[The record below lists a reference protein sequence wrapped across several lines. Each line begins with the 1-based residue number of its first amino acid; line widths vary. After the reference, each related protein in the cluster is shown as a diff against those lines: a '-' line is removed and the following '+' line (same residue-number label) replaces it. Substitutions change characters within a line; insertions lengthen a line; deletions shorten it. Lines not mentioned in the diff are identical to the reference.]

1 MTLPGF
7 GSDQKSAQAVVRE
20 RNDVSR
26 LVGRFQDYEAR
37 LADLRLLWEMAVEET
52 DESLE
57 TELLKTAQELDQ
69 ALRTFEIE
77 RLLSGK
83 HDQKNAI
90 LSIHSGAGGT
100 ESQDWAQMLMR
111 MY

>member
-7 GSDQKSAQAVVRE
+7 WSDQKSAQAVVRE

-77 RLLSGK
+77 RLLSGE

-90 LSIHSGAGGT
+90 LS
-100 ESQDWAQMLMR
+100 
-111 MY
+111 